1 MDLEI
6 KRKRRKRVVSGQPK
20 IRWDA
25 LNKDNTQEL
34 GERLR
39 AMGAWRSSGDAS
51 SIWTT
56 TAANIREVAREV
68 LGVSKGYSGR
78 HKGNWWWN
86 GEVQGKVEAKKI
98 VYLKLV
104 ESTDED
110 EKRNNRELYKKAR
123 KEAKF
128 GGKRGDKKLYRL
140 ARVRERK
147 ARDLDQ
153 VKCIKDDGGKVLVED
168 ALIRRRWQSYFH
180 KLLNEEGDR
189 NIVLGELELSESRR
203 DFGYC
208 RRVKVEVVEGVMWKM
223 SKGRVTGPDVIPAE
237 FWKNV
242 GRGGLEWLTRL
253 LNVIFRTTEMPEEW
267 RWSTMIPLYKNK
279 GDIQN
284 CNNYR
289 GIKLLSHTMKV
300 WERVVEARMRKL
312 VSISE
317 NQFGFIPG
325 HSTTEAIHLV
335 RRLVE
340 QYRDKKTDLHM
351 VFVDLEKAYDK
362 FPREVLWRCL
372 ESRGVPV
379 AYIGAI
385 KDMYDGA
392 KT

>member
-6 KRKRRKRVVSGQPK
+6 KRKRRKRVVSSQPK

-25 LNKDNTQEL
+25 LNKDNAQEL
-34 GERLR
+34 GEQLR

-51 SIWTT
+51 SMWTT
-56 TAANIREVAREV
+56 TAANIREAAREV
-68 LGVSKGYSGR
+68 LGVSKGYSDK
-78 HKGNWWWN
+78 HKGDWWWN
-86 GEVQGKVEAKKI
+86 GEVQGKVEAKKTA
-98 VYLKLV
+98 YLKLV
-104 ESTDED
+104 ESTDEE
-110 EKRNNRELYKKAR
+110 EKRTNRELYKKAR
-123 KEAKF
+123 KEEKLAVTAAKTTAF
-128 GGKRGDKKLYRL
+128 GRLYEDLGGKGGGGGGGGGDKKLYRL

-153 VKCIKDDGGKVLVED
+153 VKCIKDEGGKVLVED

-180 KLLNEEGDR
+180 KLLNGEGDR

-208 RRVKVEVVEGVMWKM
+208 RRVKVEKVKRVMRKM
-223 SKGRVTGPDVIPAE
+223 SRGRPTGPDEIPAE

-253 LNVIFRTTEMPEEW
+253 LNVIFKTAEMPEEW

-300 WERVVEARMRKL
+300 WERVVEARMRK
-312 VSISE
+312 
-317 NQFGFIPG
+317 
-325 HSTTEAIHLV
+325 
-335 RRLVE
+335 
-340 QYRDKKTDLHM
+340 DKKTDLHM

-362 FPREVLWRCL
+362 VPREVL
-372 ESRGVPV
+372 
-379 AYIGAI
+379 
-385 KDMYDGA
+385 
-392 KT
+392 